1 MKDPRDKD
9 LRGQSSQCPRVVSS
23 VFTWTCALTLTMAWM
38 SGSKT
43 LGVLTSDNDR
53 YC

>member
-1 MKDPRDKD
+1 MKDPGDKD
-9 LRGQSSQCPRVVSS
+9 LRGQSSQCPRVVSL
-23 VFTWTCALTLTMAWM
+23 VFTWTCALTLAMAWL

-43 LGVLTSDNDR
+43 VGVLTSDSDC

>member
-1 MKDPRDKD
+1 MKDRRDKD
-9 LRGQSSQCPRVVSS
+9 SRGQSSQCPREVSL
-23 VFTWTCALTLTMAWM
+23 VFVWTCALTLAMAWL

-43 LGVLTSDNDR
+43 LGVLTSDSDC